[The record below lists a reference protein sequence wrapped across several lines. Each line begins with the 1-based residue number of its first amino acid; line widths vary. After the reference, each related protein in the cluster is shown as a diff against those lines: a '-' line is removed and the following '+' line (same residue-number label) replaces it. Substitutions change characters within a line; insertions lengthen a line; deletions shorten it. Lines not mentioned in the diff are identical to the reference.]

1 MSTPTPAPSLDGV
14 EVEIAKEFGFRFGPP
29 SRRGPASVARE
40 TSVPEERAR
49 SRRRRDRQLYGAACA
64 CFRTGLGLATG

>member
-1 MSTPTPAPSLDGV
+1 MSTPTPAPSFDGV

-29 SRRGPASVARE
+29 SRRDPASVARE
-40 TSVPEERAR
+40 TSVPDERAR
-49 SRRRRDRQLYGAACA
+49 SRRRAPQLYGAACA